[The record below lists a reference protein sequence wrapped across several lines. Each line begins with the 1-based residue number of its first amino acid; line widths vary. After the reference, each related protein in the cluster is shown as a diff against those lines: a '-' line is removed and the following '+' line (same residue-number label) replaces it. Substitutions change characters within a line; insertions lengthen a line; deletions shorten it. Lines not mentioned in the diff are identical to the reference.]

1 MWTEEEGG
9 GQNLTFNR
17 VLRPWNYD
25 MLNGVHPSIHHLDH
39 LIQRHKR
46 RLQTRQLDQRLDR
59 PPIRLP
65 TPLDLLSSL
74 SQPGQ
79 TEVVLRIVGGEGLEL
94 REEDTGDVFLLCT
107 EPEAGGFDRFLDLVG
122 DVAAADGVGYLGQ
135 GEGGDLHD
143 AAHFA
148 FGFVD
153 AAGDF

>member
-1 MWTEEEGG
+1 
-9 GQNLTFNR
+9 
-17 VLRPWNYD
+17 
-25 MLNGVHPSIHHLDH
+25 MLNRIHPSIHHLDH

-46 RLQTRQLDQRLDR
+46 RLQTRQLDQRLHR

-74 SQPGQ
+74 PQTGQPK
-79 TEVVLRIVGGEGLEL
+79 VVLRVVGGEGLEL
-94 REEDTGDVFLLCT
+94 REEDTRDVLLLCA
-107 EPEAGGFDRFLDLVG
+107 EPEAGGFDGFLDLVG
-122 DVAAADGVGYLGQ
+122 DVAAADGVGYLGK

-148 FGFVD
+148 FGFID